1 MNRRAALIHFAGRA
15 GDHND
20 RGMAGAGVLAAAL
33 AARLGIQ
40 PHVVSTPAPAL
51 NTDWSAELDAARAG
65 LRALAARLDAVLA
78 TGMFPVTVI
87 PRCAA
92 ALATLPVVARH
103 RPDAVVVWADA
114 HADLNT
120 PETTTTGYLGGMA
133 LSGPLGLWDS
143 GHGAG
148 LAPANA
154 ILLGS
159 RDLDPAEQ
167 ALVDSGVIAL
177 VPPGPGLAV
186 RLTTAVSGRPVY
198 LHLDCDV
205 LDPGLVPTDYHIP
218 GGLTL
223 ADLRDVAMMLAS
235 GGLVGFELGEFET
248 GPDPASTRRAAAA
261 LLDALQPMTAAAL
274 RGPEDARRAR

>member
-1 MNRRAALIHFAGRA
+1 MSAELIHFASRV

-20 RGMAGAGVLAAAL
+20 RGMAGAAVLAAAL
-33 AARLGIQ
+33 AARLGVAS
-40 PHVVSTPAPAL
+40 HVVGTPAPAL
-51 NTDWSAELDAARAG
+51 NTDWATELAAARPG
-65 LRALAARLDAVLA
+65 LRALAARLDAMLA
-78 TGMFPVTVI
+78 TDATPIIVI

-120 PETTTTGYLGGMA
+120 PESTTTGYLGGMA

-154 ILLGS
+154 ILLGA

-167 ALVDSGVIAL
+167 ALVDDGVIAL
-177 VPPGPGLAV
+177 VPPGPDLAE
-186 RLTTAVSGRPVY
+186 RLTTVVAGRPVY

-205 LDPGLVPTDYHIP
+205 LDPGLVPTDYRVP
-218 GGLTL
+218 GGLSL
-223 ADLRDVAMMLAS
+223 ADFRDAAAVLAS
-235 GGLVGFELGEFET
+235 GGLVGVELGEFET
-248 GPDPASTRRAAAA
+248 GADPAATRRAAES
-261 LLDALQPMTAAAL
+261 LLDALQPITPAA
-274 RGPEDARRAR
+274 E

>member
-1 MNRRAALIHFAGRA
+1 MRVDLIHFAGRV

-20 RGMAGAGVLAAAL
+20 RGMAGAAVLATAL

-40 PHVVSTPAPAL
+40 PHVVGAPGPAL
-51 NTDWSAELDAARAG
+51 NTDWATELDAARPG
-65 LRALAARLDAVLA
+65 LRALAARLDAVLT
-78 TGMFPVTVI
+78 TGVLPITVI

-120 PETTTTGYLGGMA
+120 PESTTTGYLGGMA

-154 ILLGS
+154 ILLGA

-167 ALVDSGVIAL
+167 ALVDGGVIAL
-177 VPPGPGLAV
+177 VPPGPDLAE
-186 RLTTAVSGRPVY
+186 RLTAAVADRPVY

-205 LDPGLVPTDYHIP
+205 LEPGLVPTDYRVP
-218 GGLTL
+218 GGLSL
-223 ADLRDVAMMLAS
+223 ADLRDAAAVLAP
-235 GGLVGFELGEFET
+235 GGLVGVELAELET
-248 GPDPASTRRAAAA
+248 GADPAATRRAAES
-261 LLDALQPMTAAAL
+261 LLDALQPIVPCT
-274 RGPEDARRAR
+274 G